1 LDSEERALRQ
11 RIRAKTTKNSQ
22 LRQASRRSQSANKRP
37 AAAEAENKRGARN
50 TGWDR
55 LNQCDSRFRN
65 STAVFQKLLTVW
77 GFPPPLIVYLRSLA
91 TVVKGSGSV
100 MVIKSV
106 GGRWLRKGL
115 MVVKPKIAGT
125 SEGERINCISKHQR
139 GCLTLK
145 QYATTSSSKCT
156 YIRRCANE
164 TASLW
169 Q

>member
-1 LDSEERALRQ
+1 MLEAQLQSNYVGAWVEWTISVILVERRARNHYPPIEDKTKPAGRKNCLHRHGELLDSEERALRQ
-11 RIRAKTTKNSQ
+11 RIRAKTTKNSK

-65 STAVFQKLLTVW
+65 STAVSQKLLTVW

-91 TVVKGSGSV
+91 TVVMGSRSV

-106 GGRWLRKGL
+106 GGR
-115 MVVKPKIAGT
+115 
-125 SEGERINCISKHQR
+125 
-139 GCLTLK
+139 
-145 QYATTSSSKCT
+145 
-156 YIRRCANE
+156 
-164 TASLW
+164 
-169 Q
+169 